1 MRGCQRQFWSILTV
15 VALLWTCGC
24 PILSV
29 AQYLSHTPKTDSS
42 ASVVYGVLNFLWIGL
57 PVTGICAFFSY
68 RNSCSWRKQNRYKEM
83 HEARERR
90 PEVQH
95 PRVITRPAAIERRQE
110 IAMKNA
116 YEDGYNAGREDR

>member
-68 RNSCSWRKQNRYKEM
+68 RNSRSWRKQSRYKEVQ
-83 HEARERR
+83 EARERR
-90 PEVQH
+90 PEMQH
-95 PRVITRPAAIERRQE
+95 PRAIARPAAIERRQE
-110 IAMKNA
+110 KAVKNA